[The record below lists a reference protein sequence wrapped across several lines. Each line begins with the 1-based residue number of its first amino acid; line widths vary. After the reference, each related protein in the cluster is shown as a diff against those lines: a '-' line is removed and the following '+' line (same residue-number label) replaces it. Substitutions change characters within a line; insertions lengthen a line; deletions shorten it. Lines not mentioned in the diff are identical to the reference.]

1 MRVPVIPLAA
11 LALGGVLYLIIPFRG
26 PGHTGTSPA
35 VNPAMSAY
43 AAHTWPGTTTAY
55 LESGRSLLRERCID
69 CHHRPGP
76 EMALAAQWPEVLRV
90 MSQRAK
96 LSSDERERIL
106 RYVLAAKMMPE

>member
-1 MRVPVIPLAA
+1 MSHPIQKLLLAFL
-11 LALGGVLYLIIPFRG
+11 LA
-26 PGHTGTSPA
+26 TAPA
-35 VNPAMSAY
+35 AQERARPTQLAKGS
-43 AAHTWPGTTTAY
+43 
-55 LESGRSLLRERCID
+55 RCID

-96 LSSDERERIL
+96 LSADERERIL